1 MSSPLDDRHPG
12 LNNQRGGADSRSMPM
27 VVSQLAG
34 TGDFFFEMASDACA
48 ILENGRFI
56 RANHA
61 WRDVL
66 CRSGEELIGSHWTD
80 LFDPEDDEP
89 LSEAMAS
96 AYGNRGRFVDVEA
109 RVRGANGD
117 HRWLVWSGYS
127 DSGRWLLAARD
138 ITERRGASER
148 IRHQAQLLDAV
159 DAAVIASDLDGAIT
173 EWSAG
178 AERMLGWTAD
188 EIVGHPIG
196 ATTVTPE
203 NAAQADRVLQELK
216 RDGHWEGE
224 LEIRRKNG
232 PILPAMVRST
242 LLRTEDGA
250 PSGFVGVLVD
260 LTEQV
265 AARHRLEAAH
275 NHLRAVTENMGEAL
289 YTVSEAGTLLYM
301 NRAAEELLGWK
312 REEAIGR
319 NPHELFHFRHA
330 DGSPFP
336 AAECPLTM
344 ARVAGQSVRVDDDL
358 LIRKDGREVPVAYSA
373 ALSEAE
379 VGGLD
384 QVVVAHD
391 ITERKAKERELAE
404 KLKSASWIGRIRDA
418 FAEERF
424 CAYAQPIVDLKSGE
438 THSWELLIRMLDS
451 DGSIISPGEFLPAAE
466 EHLVIE
472 DIDYWML
479 GQAAKLAA
487 EGHPVS
493 LNLSAHSV
501 VADGM
506 FGRIRSE
513 LARAGADPALV
524 SVEIT
529 ETAFIAD
536 DRAAREFLEGVQE
549 LGCRVALD
557 DFGTGY
563 GGFSD
568 LKRLPVG
575 ILKIDREFVQ
585 DLITNDASRHVV
597 TAIVRLAKGF
607 DQITVAEGAEDEA
620 TVDALK
626 GLDVDCVQ
634 GFAIGKPQPVSE
646 VFTPGVTAEHSQGC
660 SPLRSTN

>member
-1 MSSPLDDRHPG
+1 
-12 LNNQRGGADSRSMPM
+12 
-27 VVSQLAG
+27 
-34 TGDFFFEMASDACA
+34 
-48 ILENGRFI
+48 
-56 RANHA
+56 
-61 WRDVL
+61 
-66 CRSGEELIGSHWTD
+66 
-80 LFDPEDDEP
+80 
-89 LSEAMAS
+89 MAS

-109 RVRGANGD
+109 RVRRANGD

-138 ITERRGASER
+138 VTERRGANEK

-159 DAAVIASDLDGAIT
+159 DAAVIASDLQGTVT

-188 EIVGHPIG
+188 EIVGHAIN
-196 ATTVTPE
+196 AMTVTPE
-203 NAAQADRVLQELK
+203 NAAHADRVLRELE
-216 RDGHWEGE
+216 RDGRWEGE
-224 LEIRRKNG
+224 LEIRRKSG
-232 PILPAMVRST
+232 SILPAVVRGAI
-242 LLRTEDGA
+242 LRSEDGA
-250 PSGFVGVLVD
+250 PSGFVSVVMD

-265 AARHRLEAAH
+265 AARRRLEAAN
-275 NHLRAVTENMGEAL
+275 NHLRAITENMGEAI

-312 REEAIGR
+312 REEAIGHSA
-319 NPHELFHFRHA
+319 HELFHFRHV

-344 ARVAGQSVRVDDDL
+344 ARASGQAVRVDDDL
-358 LIRKDGREVPVAYSA
+358 LIRKDGIEVPVAYSA
-373 ALSEAE
+373 TPSEAE
-379 VGGLD
+379 TGRFD
-384 QVVVAHD
+384 QVVVARD

-404 KLKSASWIGRIRDA
+404 KLESASWIGRIRDA
-418 FAEERF
+418 LAEERF

-438 THSWELLIRMLDS
+438 THSWELLIRMLDC
-451 DGSIISPGEFLPAAE
+451 DGSMILPGEFLPAAE
-466 EHLVIE
+466 QHLVIE
-472 DIDYWML
+472 DIDHWML

-513 LARAGADPALV
+513 LARAGADPALL

-536 DRAAREFLEGVQE
+536 DRAAREFLERLQE

-585 DLITNDASRHVV
+585 DLLTNEASRHLV

-607 DQITVAEGAEDEA
+607 GQITVAEGAEDEA

-634 GFAIGKPQPVSE
+634 GFAIGKPRPVSE
-646 VFTPGVTAEHSQGC
+646 VFRQSVTG
-660 SPLRSTN
+660 